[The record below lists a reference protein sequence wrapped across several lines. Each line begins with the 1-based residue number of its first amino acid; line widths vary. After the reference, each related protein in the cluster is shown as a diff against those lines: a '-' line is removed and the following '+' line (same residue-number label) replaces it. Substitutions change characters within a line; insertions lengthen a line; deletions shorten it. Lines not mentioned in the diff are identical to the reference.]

1 MRGIIQRHN
10 RLNGL
15 VFSITEFVFI
25 ALIVGAFATYYVVHR
40 RWAMAVIGWGIV
52 FNCASVVFYGWRQ
65 LTQARSGG
73 HSIGSY
79 YSDKKAREQHRREN
93 PHMLLDTL
101 AFVIAALLPFVMFLA
116 ALFDIPRHKKV

>member
-15 VFSITEFVFI
+15 VFSIVEFVII
-25 ALIVGAFATYYVVHR
+25 ALIVGAFATYYVLHG
-40 RWAMAVIGWGIV
+40 RWVMAVIGWGIV
-52 FNCASVVFYGWRQ
+52 FNCASVVFYGWHQ
-65 LTQARSGG
+65 LAQARSGEK
-73 HSIGSY
+73 SIGSY

-101 AFVIAALLPFVMFLA
+101 LFVIAALLPFVMWLA
-116 ALFDIPRHKKV
+116 ALLDLPRQKRE

>member
-15 VFSITEFVFI
+15 IFSIVEFVFI
-25 ALIVGAFATYYVVHR
+25 ALFAGAFAAYYIAHR
-40 RWAMAVIGWGIV
+40 RWAMALIGSGIV

-65 LTQARSGG
+65 LVDARSGG
-73 HSIGSY
+73 QAIGSY

-93 PHMLLDTL
+93 PHMFFDTL
-101 AFVIAALLPFVMFLA
+101 VFVTAALLPFVMLLA
-116 ALFDIPRHKKV
+116 VLFDIPREKKV